1 MRFISILAASALF
14 LSSSMVLA
22 QTAPVPATPAPVVAP
37 APVITPAP
45 VVTPAPATPA
55 ANLTKD
61 GKPKAKEVRA
71 TCKAEAATKSLTKG
85 DAYRA
90 FMKECIGK
98 QRPDLVKTYECRQE
112 MKSKNLEK
120 DARKAFMKEC
130 RAK

>member
-1 MRFISILAASALF
+1 MRFISILVAAASS
-14 LSSSMVLA
+14 LSATVVLA
-22 QTAPVPATPAPVVAP
+22 QTAPVPATPAPLVA
-37 APVITPAP
+37 PAP
-45 VVTPAPATPA
+45 VVTPTPATPA

-85 DAYRA
+85 DTYRA

>member
-1 MRFISILAASALF
+1 MRFISILVAAALSLSATV
-14 LSSSMVLA
+14 VLA
-22 QTAPVPATPAPVVAP
+22 QTVPVPATPAPVVAP
-37 APVITPAP
+37 VP
-45 VVTPAPATPA
+45 VVTPTPAPPA

>member
-1 MRFISILAASALF
+1 MHFISILAASALF
-14 LSSSMVLA
+14 LSSPIVLA
-22 QTAPVPATPAPVVAP
+22 QTAPVPAAP
-37 APVITPAP
+37 APVIAPAP

-98 QRPDLVKTYECRQE
+98 QRPDLVKSYECRQE
-112 MKSKNLEK
+112 ARAKKLDK
-120 DARKAFMKEC
+120 DARATFMKEC

>member
-1 MRFISILAASALF
+1 MRFISILATSALF
-14 LSSSMVLA
+14 LSSPMVLA
-22 QTAPVPATPAPVVAP
+22 QTAPVPATPAPVVAS
-37 APVITPAP
+37 AP
-45 VVTPAPATPA
+45 VVTPTPATPA

>member
-1 MRFISILAASALF
+1 MRFTSILMAAALCLSAHA
-14 LSSSMVLA
+14 VLA
-22 QTAPVPATPAPVVAP
+22 QTAPVAPTPATPSP
-37 APVITPAP
+37 
-45 VVTPAPATPA
+45 VTPAPAAPA
-55 ANLTKD
+55 AKLTKD

-71 TCKAEAATKSLTKG
+71 NCKAEAGTKGLAKG

-112 MKSKNLEK
+112 MKTKNLDK
-120 DARKAFMKEC
+120 DARKTFMKEC